1 MVTNGPKSLAVL
13 TGDYINEGFF
23 QENAWLFCRAS
34 KKSGCNNEVTVLPR
48 WRKEGFHCI
57 TKTSTNNIVYY
68 LCP

>member
-48 WRKEGFHCI
+48 WRK
-57 TKTSTNNIVYY
+57 
-68 LCP
+68 